1 MEKFQ
6 EFVAIAPWTMIFTWV
21 NLLILVLV
29 MKKLLFKPVMNM
41 FAQREQEVGSM
52 YEKAEEA
59 QKNAEEM
66 EREYYEKL
74 SAAKEEASRIMKD
87 ATYEATLRSEQ
98 IVSEAQQKASA
109 ITTKAQKEIEREKEA
124 AINEIKEDIATL
136 AVDIA
141 EKVIEKD
148 LTQKDHERL
157 LEEFIEGSGEEK

>member
-6 EFVAIAPWTMIFTWV
+6 QFVSIAPWTMIFTWV

-29 MKKLLFKPVMNM
+29 MKKFLFKPVMKM
-41 FAQREQEVGSM
+41 FAERENEIGSM

-59 QKNAEEM
+59 QKSAEAM
-66 EREYYEKL
+66 ESEYTQKL

-87 ATYEATLRSEQ
+87 ATHEATLRGEQ
-98 IVSEAQQKASA
+98 IVADAQQKASA

-124 AINEIKEDIATL
+124 AVKEIKEDIASI
-136 AVDIA
+136 AVQLA

-148 LTQKDHERL
+148 LTDKDHERL
-157 LEEFIEGSGEEK
+157 LEEFIESSGENK